1 MKKIMI
7 LLAMVL
13 SLLMVV
19 SAFGS
24 DPKNGGTLVFGR
36 SGDSVGLDPAYETD
50 GNSFL
55 VCDNIFEAL
64 VFYKDE
70 STELEP
76 GLASS
81 WSISPDEKTYTFYL
95 RRGAKFH
102 DGTPF
107 NADAVLFSFGR
118 MMKDRK
124 LKFSSKNWNFPAQD
138 RPPENWVSKEMDD
151 TINSIEAVSD
161 SVVVFRLKRA
171 QASFLSNFGMDFA
184 DIISPTAFIKDPK
197 GFSRN
202 PVGTGPFKFV
212 SWVRDDRITLEANK
226 KYWGLYGGP
235 YLDKVIFRTIPEN
248 SIRFQELKAGNIHI
262 CQFPNPA
269 DIPLAERDPNLKII
283 SQPTVKWPARKNV
296 MNFKLH
302 PTGSV
307 RLKNVWLD

>member
-1 MKKIMI
+1 M
-7 LLAMVL
+7 
-13 SLLMVV
+13 LMVV

-36 SGDSVGLDPAYETD
+36 GGDSVGLDPAYETD

-95 RRGAKFH
+95 RRGVKFH

-124 LKFSSKNWNFPAQD
+124 LKFSSKNWNLPAQD

-151 TINSIEAVSD
+151 TLKSIEAVSD

-171 QASFLSNFGMDFA
+171 QASFFRLLWN
-184 DIISPTAFIKDPK
+184 
-197 GFSRN
+197 
-202 PVGTGPFKFV
+202 V
-212 SWVRDDRITLEANK
+212 TLEQ
-226 KYWGLYGGP
+226 
-235 YLDKVIFRTIPEN
+235 I
-248 SIRFQELKAGNIHI
+248 
-262 CQFPNPA
+262 
-269 DIPLAERDPNLKII
+269 
-283 SQPTVKWPARKNV
+283 
-296 MNFKLH
+296 
-302 PTGSV
+302 
-307 RLKNVWLD
+307 